1 MKLLLFEAGDGLAA
15 KEDLLLTARLLGLS
29 LLTGYR

>member
-15 KEDLLLTARLLGLS
+15 EEDLLLTTRLLGLG
-29 LLTGYR
+29 LLAGHR